1 MKKYEIDC
9 AEVATP
15 WGLHRAIS
23 REMAFPEWYGN
34 NLDAL
39 YDILTSLSV
48 DTELTLLH
56 VSELGIFAGGF
67 CRTLQDAAEDNPH
80 FHAVLL

>member
-1 MKKYEIDC
+1 MKKYVIDC
-9 AEVATP
+9 GEAASP
-15 WGLHRAIS
+15 RDLHRAIS
-23 REMAFPEWYGN
+23 REMAFPDWYGN

-39 YDILTSLSV
+39 YDILTSLAD

-56 VSELGIFAGGF
+56 VSGLGSFAVGF
-67 CRTLQDAAEDNPH
+67 CHTLQDAAEDNPH